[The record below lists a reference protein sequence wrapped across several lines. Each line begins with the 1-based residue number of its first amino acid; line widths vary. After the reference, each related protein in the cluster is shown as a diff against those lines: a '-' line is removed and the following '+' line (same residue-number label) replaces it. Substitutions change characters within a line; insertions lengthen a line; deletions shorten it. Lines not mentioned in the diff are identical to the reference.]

1 MKIRF
6 NRILTYLCAVMMT
19 VCIVFTYA
27 GAESDPAT
35 PTDLEPQETGEAV
48 ESLEVM
54 ITKVLK
60 VGESWSGTMK
70 KTKPTILKLDI
81 AAPQTI
87 YILAEGKDVWFTAEK
102 SDRTTD
108 KPTRTLTDKET
119 NEGVIT
125 LSAEEGSYLI
135 TAGPVEPNLMAKA
148 TISVM
153 NEKDYEAW
161 EKAKEEADA
170 ESREETQAEEAET
183 QNEEPVTEETEA
195 SDETE
200 AAENE
205 EAAGETE
212 ASEEAEASDE
222 TEAAEN
228 EEAADE
234 TETEETADPE
244 EENAE
249 PQEESVARD
258 VKITISWDEEKPA
271 FGSIAH
277 FDAAMTGYEN
287 LEYELQWQWSADKET
302 WNDVEGATTE
312 RMDVT
317 YSPENGDY
325 HWRLMVYVV
334 MPEEAE

>member
-60 VGESWSGTMK
+60 VGETWSGTMK
-70 KTKPTILKLDI
+70 RTKPAILKLDI

-170 ESREETQAEEAET
+170 ESQEETQAEEAET

-205 EAAGETE
+205 ET
-212 ASEEAEASDE
+212 
-222 TEAAEN
+222 
-228 EEAADE
+228 ADE
-234 TETEETADPE
+234 TETEETADTE

-249 PQEESVARD
+249 PQEEPVERD